1 VIFYLTNLCPV
12 EVPLPPPLNLL
23 VVETDPTP
31 VWLAIPGLLAVS
43 LLLLI
48 YTAYSARQGE
58 ISYGE

>member
-1 VIFYLTNLCPV
+1 
-12 EVPLPPPLNLL
+12 

-31 VWLAIPGLLAVS
+31 AWLAIPGLIAVS

-58 ISYGE
+58 INYGE